1 MPSTTGGPRQ
11 ALSRVS
17 APLLAFLTALFA
29 FWAVAA
35 GDDDPAA
42 RAVPAA
48 LALAF
53 GVLAVL
59 AAAHPLVFVRRRR
72 RRPGGHD

>member
-1 MPSTTGGPRQ
+1 MLSATGGPRQ
-11 ALSRVS
+11 ALSRVC

-42 RAVPAA
+42 RAVPTA

-53 GVLAVL
+53 GALAVL
-59 AAAHPLVFVRRRR
+59 AAAHPLVFARCRR
-72 RRPGGHD
+72 RRPVGRG